1 LDADDGRQTVDDKKL
16 DEEKSMNSEFF
27 SDDNPIE
34 ERLPYPTKPMYFP
47 DGTSVEEFIIPDE
60 DKEIVLEQLY
70 PFTPVPQLT
79 DEMEDL
85 HSGKKFLVKDFRVTW
100 EYGMNYLVSPYY
112 PESGG
117 SVIDWVNEGMWA
129 TDEMEEEFGEEDIND
144 EDFDFTEGNDDDIP
158 F

>member
-1 LDADDGRQTVDDKKL
+1 MNGNIFNDDQ
-16 DEEKSMNSEFF
+16 
-27 SDDNPIE
+27 PIE
-34 ERLPYPTKPMYFP
+34 ERLPYPTRPMYFP
-47 DGTSVEEFIIPDE
+47 DGSSVEEFIIPEE

-70 PFTPVPQLT
+70 PFSPVPKLT

-100 EYGMNYLVSPYY
+100 EHGMNYLVSPYY

-117 SVIDWVNEGMWA
+117 TVIDWIDGDAWVD
-129 TDEMEEEFGEEDIND
+129 DEFDESEFDGEDGDDLDI
-144 EDFDFTEGNDDDIP
+144 TLSDDDDDLP

>member
-1 LDADDGRQTVDDKKL
+1 
-16 DEEKSMNSEFF
+16 MNSEFF
-27 SDDNPIE
+27 SDERPIE

-70 PFTPVPQLT
+70 PFTPIPKLT
-79 DEMEDL
+79 DEVEDL
-85 HSGKKFLVKDFRVTW
+85 HSGKKFLIKDFRVTW
-100 EYGMNYLVSPYY
+100 EHGMNYLVSPYY

-117 SVIDWVNEGMWA
+117 TVIDWANEGMWA
-129 TDEMEEEFGEEDIND
+129 TDEMEEEFGEDQDEDD
-144 EDFDFTEGNDDDIP
+144 VDGEDFDFTEGNDDDIP